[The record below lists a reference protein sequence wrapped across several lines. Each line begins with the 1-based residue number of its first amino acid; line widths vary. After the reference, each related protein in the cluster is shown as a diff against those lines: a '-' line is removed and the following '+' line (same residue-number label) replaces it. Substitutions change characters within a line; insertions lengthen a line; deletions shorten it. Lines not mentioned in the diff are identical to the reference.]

1 MNTKFTMQLVAVFL
15 FVLGIGFL
23 FLPNEIIKLFK
34 FNPDSLLVLILQFC
48 GGLYIGFAILNWM
61 LRGQYIGG
69 IYSRSLVLANLVHF
83 LVGALSFIKIIFK
96 TSLVPVVWIVGLFYV
111 VFAITFSV
119 VLLKNPK
126 QITSKIN
133 G

>member
-1 MNTKFTMQLVAVFL
+1 MQSVAVFL
-15 FVLGIGFL
+15 LVMGIVFL
-23 FLPNEIIKLFK
+23 FLPNEIIQLFK
-34 FNPDSLLVLILQFC
+34 FKPDNLLVLILQFC

-83 LVGALSFIKIIFK
+83 LVGALSFIRILFK
-96 TSLVPVVWIVGLFYV
+96 NTFVPLVWMVGLFYIL
-111 VFAITFSV
+111 FAITFSV
-119 VLLKNPK
+119 ILFKNPK
-126 QITSKIN
+126 QIIPEIN